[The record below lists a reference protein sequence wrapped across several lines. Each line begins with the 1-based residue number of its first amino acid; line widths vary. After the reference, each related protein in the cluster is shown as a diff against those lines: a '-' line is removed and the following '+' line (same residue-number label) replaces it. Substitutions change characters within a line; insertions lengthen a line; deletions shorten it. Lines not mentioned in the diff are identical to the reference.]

1 MRRKE
6 VDAESL
12 IAPAEED
19 VKADEEVVINE
30 GDDVE
35 VEPMKMAKD
44 PGQPTKRQV
53 EEHRKFHILF
63 RSWCKWCI
71 LGRGRGI
78 QHRRTDGSRI
88 PIVGLDYFF
97 ITAAGLK
104 KREELEQPMTP
115 EGEAEVNELRKKGK
129 LIKCVLVRC
138 FLTKALFAHIVPYKG
153 PGEDDFVADILV
165 KDIAWLGHT
174 RLALKADGEPALQAL
189 VRRLLELVKVQCHDL
204 EQLMKE
210 DPATYDSRSNG
221 GTEIGVQLIRGLFRT
236 HKLCLEERINKF
248 IPVDHPVLAW
258 LMQHTCLLLN
268 ACVRGDDG
276 LTAWAR
282 VRGRPF
288 RQQLLG
294 FGEAVL
300 YKFPIKGPKHQ
311 PDGNM
316 GATGG
321 EGIFVGYDR
330 QSNTFMIETEAG
342 PVRARSVTRRPE
354 RDRWD
359 AEGIA
364 RINSTPE
371 DLVERPERQRVRFEQ
386 PATEQG
392 PTADETRPA
401 AIRRLRINK
410 TDLDTYGY
418 EDSCAQCRH
427 ILKYGKA
434 RPGGVHSGF
443 CRTRLVEAMQ
453 QTDAGQARLAEQEER
468 LTRAMAEHVERADRG
483 AAAGANPLIET
494 PKRSAA
500 VTGARAATSPPRPAR
515 EDARRAQRGSAAACR
530 GESAGPDGGPA
541 RSGRRRLGDRT
552 IEDSPERVTSQPQRR
567 SRRIPGI
574 FIRVAPCAWR

>member
-1 MRRKE
+1 M
-6 VDAESL
+6 DAESL
-12 IAPAEED
+12 IAPVQDD

-30 GDDVE
+30 GGDVE

-44 PGQPTKRQV
+44 PGQPTQRQV
-53 EEHRKFHILF
+53 EEHRKFHIPF

-88 PIVGLDYFF
+88 AIVGLDYFF

-115 EGEAEVNELRKKGK
+115 EGEAEINELRKKGK
-129 LIKCVLVRC
+129 LIKCILVRC

-165 KDIAWLGHT
+165 KDVAWLGHT

-236 HKLCLEERINKF
+236 LKLCLEERIDKF

-300 YKFPIKGPKHQ
+300 YKFPVKGPKHQ
-311 PDGNM
+311 PNGNM
-316 GATGG
+316 GTTGG
-321 EGIFVGYDR
+321 ESIFVGYDR
-330 QSNTFMIETEAG
+330 QSNTFMVETEGG
-342 PVRARSVTRRPE
+342 PVKARSVTRRPE
-354 RDRWD
+354 RDRWS

-371 DLVERPERQRVRFEQ
+371 DLVERPERQRVKIDQ

-392 PTADETRPA
+392 PTADDARPA

-410 TDLDTYGY
+410 TDLDTYTT
-418 EDSCAQCRH
+418 
-427 ILKYGKA
+427 
-434 RPGGVHSGF
+434 
-443 CRTRLVEAMQ
+443 RT
-453 QTDAGQARLAEQEER
+453 
-468 LTRAMAEHVERADRG
+468 
-483 AAAGANPLIET
+483 AA
-494 PKRSAA
+494 RSAA
-500 VTGARAATSPPRPAR
+500 TSSST
-515 EDARRAQRGSAAACR
+515 ARRAPAEYTAGTAARDSSKRCSRQTPDERAWPSRRRGSRVLWPSTSSARTRERIPGRSSHRRQSSRVPLAACSR
-530 GESAGPDGGPA
+530 GRPTGATRECRRLPRRECGARLSSSAI
-541 RSGRRRLGDRT
+541 RSPTPRRPKYRRRLRA
-552 IEDSPERVTSQPQRR
+552 SHR
-567 SRRIPGI
+567 SRTTAESEDPRHLHQGGSLCLAV
-574 FIRVAPCAWR
+574 RRRQ